1 MITIQSFDELIVG
14 DLYTFPYHF
23 QFLFSN
29 KEQMLKSWKDTFED
43 AITTKIPDLVAFNA
57 DMTFFKFLNAENA
70 AVCKTGSAAVCK
82 TGEEMFLI
90 DSYEPFVI
98 LEKFKTRQ
106 KKHGEYDATYTRMN
120 IIILKILIE
129 EKTFWCG
136 FDEQL
141 FEQDVIFGYSDQMI
155 GKTHE
160 TSYAEMGG

>member
-1 MITIQSFDELIVG
+1 MIVIQSFDELIIG

-29 KEQMLKSWKDTFED
+29 KEQMLRSWKDTFED
-43 AITTKIPDLVAFNA
+43 AITRKIPDLVAFAA
-57 DMTFFKFLNAENA
+57 DMKFFKFLNPE
-70 AVCKTGSAAVCK
+70 KTAVCK

-98 LEKFKTRQ
+98 LEKIRSRQ
-106 KKHGEYDATYTRMN
+106 KIRGEYDTTYTRID
-120 IIILKILIE
+120 IILLKILVE

-141 FEQDVIFGYSDQMI
+141 FDQDIIFGYSDQMI

-160 TSYAEMGG
+160 NSYAEMGG